1 MSIFD
6 IFKRKP
12 KEQEIPSGYAITKP
26 KPDVC
31 EWTKGGRD
39 SIYSN
44 VRFLQWWS
52 YSRKDLDKISYPMWM
67 QYDCEIKDPK
77 LKTQSL
83 IKSGYLEESDLKSS
97 VSSYL
102 VGELKL
108 ILKSQNLPTNGKKQE
123 LIDRIYESADLSLI
137 KIPKVYALSQKGKD
151 YLEQYSEVLTAES
164 FHIYDVSVEEY
175 YAAKISLPQGTAPND
190 ILWHIFKKNI
200 ILHSNNKNF
209 GLLRCLYQSMAQYCE
224 KESRFI
230 ESERYYCAALR
241 YDLSGLGNNDSYS
254 FRDIYIAPAIVLGIR
269 KHKEYYDENE
279 VLTFC
284 KKLYLP
290 RSIADF
296 NTFKKVIQDIFN
308 DEVLTP
314 EDYIPKRKRPKE
326 TVIDD
331 GIWEMSGEEID
342 KLMNE
347 IDEELGLNEDV
358 PFEDWLAGLKETEDG
373 KVRYIK
379 PKK

>member
-6 IFKRKP
+6 IFTKKN
-12 KEQEIPSGYAITKP
+12 KEQEIPPGYGITIPKP

-52 YSRKDLDKISYPMWM
+52 YSRKNLDKISYPMWM
-67 QYDCEIKDPK
+67 QYECEIQDSEA
-77 LKTQSL
+77 KTQDF
-83 IKSGYLEESDLKSS
+83 IKNGYLEESDFKSS
-97 VSSYL
+97 LSSYL
-102 VGELKL
+102 VKELQS
-108 ILKSQNLPTNGKKQE
+108 ILKSQNLSTSGKKQE
-123 LIDRIYESADLSLI
+123 LIDRICENADLSLI
-137 KIPKVYALSQKGKD
+137 KKPRVYVLSQKGKD

-164 FHIYDVSVEEY
+164 FRAYDISIDEY
-175 YAAKISLPQGTAPND
+175 FATKKKLNNIPSPNN
-190 ILWHIFKKNI
+190 ILWHIFNENI
-200 ILHSNNKNF
+200 IFHSKNKNF
-209 GLLRCLYQSMAQYCE
+209 GSLRSVYFSMAKYCE

-241 YDLSGLGNNDSYS
+241 YDLSGLGNGNTYS
-254 FRDIYIAPAIVLGIR
+254 FRDIYIVPAVVLGIR

-284 KKLYLP
+284 QKIYLP

-296 NTFKKVIQDIFN
+296 KTFKKVLSDIFN
-308 DEVLTP
+308 DELLTP

-331 GIWEMSGEEID
+331 GIWEMSDEEIRKILD
-342 KLMNE
+342 E
-347 IDEELGLNEDV
+347 TDEELGLK
-358 PFEDWLAGLKETEDG
+358 GLK
-373 KVRYIK
+373 KNR
-379 PKK
+379 